1 MSTLNIAAYGEGI
14 MYPPTL
20 EQNMFAIT
28 QAGWTSIILSLFH
41 IDSSG
46 DIIYNNPMIVQNGAY
61 VGDAA
66 WPGQVAQLKKDS
78 PVTTILASIGGG
90 GVSDFSNIQTIYDNN
105 NNSFNETPLQ
115 KNFQVFRQSFPA
127 IDLIDM
133 DCEDNYDQP
142 SFVAFCE
149 MLIDIGFGITFCP
162 YRNKGFWTG
171 SLTAIE
177 QDYPGAVKWWNLQC
191 YDGGAGNDPAT
202 WAAAIQKAI
211 PGFNTDGFIL
221 AGDWSRL
228 WNGQYWQGDCPSQVQ
243 SLLSPF
249 EPESCVGGAF
259 IWTIDNMI
267 DYAAIS
273 KQHPDPGSCGDVE
286 MPDYVAAIADALAAI
301 QWQKTAGVAMYDDA
315 NWEQEVYR
323 QSGMTA
329 ETALV
334 YANTDDRVMFFFYM
348 NANMSLP
355 KHGNFSPGDA
365 VFFSGK
371 PWLGSAP
378 MADTYEKVISR

>member
-1 MSTLNIAAYGEGI
+1 

-20 EQNMFAIT
+20 EQNLFAIT
-28 QAGWTSIILSLFH
+28 QAGWTSVILSLFH

-46 DIIYNNPMIVQNGAY
+46 DIIYNNPMIVQNGVY

-66 WPGQVAQLKKDS
+66 WPEQVAQLKTNS
-78 PVTTILASIGGG
+78 LVTTVLASIGGG

-149 MLIDIGFGITFCP
+149 MLIEIGFGITFCP
-162 YRNKGFWTG
+162 YQNKPFWTG

-177 QDYPGAVKWWNLQC
+177 QNYPGAVKWWNLQC

-228 WNGQYWQGDCPSQVQ
+228 WNGQYWQGDCPNQVQ
-243 SLLSPF
+243 SMLSPF
-249 EPESCVGGAF
+249 KPESCVGGAF
-259 IWTIDNMI
+259 IWTIDDMI
-267 DYAAIS
+267 NYAAIS
-273 KQHPDPGSCGDVE
+273 KQHPDSGSCGNVE
-286 MPDYVAAIADALAAI
+286 MPDYVVAIEDALATTI
-301 QWQKTAGVAMYDDA
+301 QWKKIPGVAMYDDA

-323 QSGMTA
+323 QSGMTT
-329 ETALV
+329 ETALA
-334 YANTDDRVMFFFYM
+334 YANTDDRVTFFFYM